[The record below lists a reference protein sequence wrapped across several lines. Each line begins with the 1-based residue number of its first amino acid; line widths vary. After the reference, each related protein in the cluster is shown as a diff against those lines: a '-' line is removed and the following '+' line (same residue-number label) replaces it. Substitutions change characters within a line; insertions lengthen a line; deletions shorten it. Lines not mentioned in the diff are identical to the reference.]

1 MFNAFVSPDESR
13 PATWLPSTP
22 EGLPHPGPAL
32 FGISS
37 RLPEPMAQNA
47 RSMGIPVAPG
57 ARGLLFNADMS
68 RLVSFLQMGTHI
80 GVRDR

>member
-1 MFNAFVSPDESR
+1 
-13 PATWLPSTP
+13 
-22 EGLPHPGPAL
+22 
-32 FGISS
+32 
-37 RLPEPMAQNA
+37 MAQNA